1 MKFSLGILFGFILG
15 SVVAMTYVASAQLAP
30 FDAPLKEQLDGQRA
44 EQWLKLERSL
54 ERQHYEPLD
63 PCRR

>member
-1 MKFSLGILFGFILG
+1 MKFSLGMLCGFILG

-30 FDAPLKEQLDGQRA
+30 FDAPLSEQLNGQRQ
-44 EQWLKLERSL
+44 EQYLRLEREL
-54 ERQHYEPLD
+54 ERQRYAPLD